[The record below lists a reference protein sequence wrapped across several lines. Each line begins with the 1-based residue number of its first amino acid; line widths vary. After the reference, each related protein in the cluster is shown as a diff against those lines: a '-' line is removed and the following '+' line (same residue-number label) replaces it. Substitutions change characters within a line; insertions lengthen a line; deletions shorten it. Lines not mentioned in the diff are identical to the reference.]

1 MFLNNFLT
9 ILKNISNLENP
20 HHNHVHQHYH
30 QIPSIDDDDD
40 DSDDDDDDADDDDDD
55 AISYRFALAVECSC
69 APKFAP
75 TLPQKYLT
83 FFKEIF
89 DKLFRNFK
97 KYLTRST
104 FFLGTK

>member
-40 DSDDDDDDADDDDDD
+40 DSGDDDDDDDDADDDDDGADDDD
-55 AISYRFALAVECSC
+55 AISYRFTLAVECSC
-69 APKFAP
+69 APKFP
-75 TLPQKYLT
+75 TTLPQ
-83 FFKEIF
+83 
-89 DKLFRNFK
+89 

-104 FFLGTK
+104 FF